1 VDKFLNYS
9 VIGLTTAAIYAIAA
23 SGLVVTYSTSGI
35 FNFAHGAFGMLAAF
49 LFWQLHFDWGWPTPI
64 ALLVVLAIAAPLFGA
79 GVERVIMRGLQ
90 DVSEVVKISVTVSL
104 MLACMGLARW
114 IWPPDVN
121 RPVTNFFGDNHVT
134 IFGVNVTYHQLLS
147 IAVAVGVAV
156 FLRWFLYSTR
166 TGVEMRAVVDD
177 RSLAR
182 LNGSRPDRAAMIAWA
197 IGTALAAISGILNA
211 PYQSLSV
218 DLLTLLI
225 INAYAAAIVGRL
237 RNLPMTFVGALIL
250 GLAEAYAIGYLGSID
265 PSAVSGS
272 GIVPTIGRW
281 LLRNASNVRVSM
293 PAILLFI
300 VLLLLP
306 QERLR
311 AVGVRRSRETVSLPT
326 ASSAL
331 VGAVLLVAFTIGVA
345 PMFASA
351 DLIYFAQALAY
362 GLIVL
367 SLVPLIGLGGQI
379 SIAQLSFAGLGV
391 VAFGRFGVFVS
402 NHDLNPAWTLVGI
415 VLAALLSSLVGTI
428 VALPALRLQGI
439 YLALATGAF
448 AVIAYNFVFNQ
459 QSIFP
464 NGSLDIPRVHIPG
477 LSFDGDV
484 AYTVLLAVAFA
495 LFGLLVVVIR
505 GSRFGRRLQAMKD
518 SPVACATL
526 GLDLTRTKLSVF
538 ALSAALA
545 GVSGALYAAL
555 FRVATPNDFTL
566 VQSLPITMIAV
577 VGGVGAVGGAL
588 IGGSLLAS
596 FGVMQTVFGTNAI
609 GFFKLFEGRLLDVV
623 KPLPGLMGVSL
634 GRDPNG
640 IVEQVAVG
648 YRPLGRSRRSAAIA
662 VAVGALLIVLA
673 RVDAIDHWSL
683 ALALIAWV
691 AGGALFLPAII
702 DPAVSCHRVRGATFI
717 AAAVGLLAFGNWDG
731 WVASNGYRVLVGV
744 AAVAGLTLVTPRLL
758 FDRQADTQ
766 ISPDYLGLTRPLESD
781 DAERADLVL
790 GIRDEVVNGV
800 AASR

>member
-23 SGLVVTYSTSGI
+23 SGLVVTYTTSGI

-64 ALLVVLAIAAPLFGA
+64 ALLVVLAIAAPLFG
-79 GVERVIMRGLQ
+79 GFVERVIMRGLQ

-134 IFGVNVTYHQLLS
+134 IFGANVTYHQLLS
-147 IAVAVGVAV
+147 IAVAAGVAV
-156 FLRWFLYSTR
+156 FLRWLLYSTR

-177 RSLAR
+177 RPLAR

-197 IGTALAAISGILNA
+197 IGAALAAISGILNA

-237 RNLPMTFVGALIL
+237 RNLPMTFLGALIL
-250 GLAEAYAIGYLGSID
+250 GLSEAYAIGYLSTID
-265 PSAVSGS
+265 PTGVSGH
-272 GIVPTIGRW
+272 GILPTIGRW
-281 LLRNASNVRVSM
+281 FLHNAGNVRVSM
-293 PAILLFI
+293 PAILLFV

-311 AVGVRRSRETVSLPT
+311 AAGVRRSRETVSLPT
-326 ASSAL
+326 LRTAFL
-331 VGAVLLVAFTIGVA
+331 GAVLLVAFTIGVA
-345 PMFASA
+345 PMFASS
-351 DLIYFAQALAY
+351 DLVYFTQALGY

-391 VAFGRFGVFVS
+391 VAYGRFGAFIS
-402 NHDLNPAWTLVGI
+402 SHNLNPAWTLAG
-415 VLAALLSSLVGTI
+415 VLFAALLSGVVGTL

-448 AVIAYNFVFNQ
+448 AVVAYNFVFNQ

-464 NGSLDIPRVHIPG
+464 NGSLDVPRVHIPG
-477 LSFDGDV
+477 LSFEGDV
-484 AYTVLLAVAFA
+484 AYTALLAVAFA
-495 LFGLLVVVIR
+495 SLGLLVFGIR
-505 GSRFGRRLQAMKD
+505 ASRFGRRLQAMKD

-538 ALSAALA
+538 AISASLA
-545 GVSGALYAAL
+545 GISGALYAGL

-588 IGGSLLAS
+588 IGGGLLAS
-596 FGVMQTVFGTNAI
+596 FGVMQTIFGTNAL
-609 GFFKLFEGRLLDVV
+609 GFFKFFEGRLLDVA

-640 IVEQVAVG
+640 IAEQVAVG
-648 YRPLGRSRRSAAIA
+648 YRPLGRSRTSMMVG
-662 VAVGALLIVLA
+662 VAVGAFLILLA
-673 RVDAIDHWSL
+673 RAHVINHWSL
-683 ALALIAWV
+683 ALALIAWA
-691 AGGALFLPAII
+691 AGGAAFLPALIE
-702 DPAVSCHRVRGATFI
+702 PARQSHRARAVAFLATV
-717 AAAVGLLAFGNWDG
+717 VGLLAFGKWDQ
-731 WVASNGYRVLVGV
+731 WVASNGYRVLVGI
-744 AAVAGLTLVTPRLL
+744 AAVAALALVTPRLL
-758 FDRQADTQ
+758 FDPQSDPAT
-766 ISPDYLGLTRPLESD
+766 SPDYVGIARPIEPEE
-781 DAERADLVL
+781 AERADLAL
-790 GIRDEVVNGV
+790 GLTLEVVTS
-800 AASR
+800 AAADR